1 MEHIGKHAL
10 VTGGGSGIGRA
21 IALALAEAG
30 AEVTI
35 TGRRAEPLQA
45 LAAENPRIHPCVMDV
60 SDESAVR
67 SGIAEVAA
75 ARGPITICI
84 ANAGIAEGGPFMKTS
99 LADWRRTMTTNLD
112 GVFLTFQ
119 AALET
124 LPADLPGRY
133 IVVSSI
139 AGVRG
144 LKNAIPYSASKHGVI
159 GLVRGLSEEFMQ
171 KRPVTFNAL
180 CPGYVDTDI
189 VQNQLPGLMRRFDVD
204 RAGAEGIV
212 ASGNRHKRLL
222 QVDETTAAA
231 IWLCSNAARS
241 VNGQT
246 IEIAGGQV

>member
-1 MEHIGKHAL
+1 MEHTGKHAL

-35 TGRRAEPLQA
+35 TGRRAGPLQA
-45 LAAENPRIHPCVMDV
+45 LADESPRIHPCVMDV
-60 SDESAVR
+60 SDEAAVR
-67 SGIAEVAA
+67 DGIVKSAA
-75 ARGPITICI
+75 ARGPIAICI

-99 LADWRRTMTTNLD
+99 LADWRRTMATNLD

-124 LPADLPGRY
+124 LPADLAGRY

-204 RAGAEGIV
+204 RAGAEALIAG
-212 ASGNRHKRLL
+212 GNRHQRLL

-231 IWLCSNAARS
+231 IWLCSDAARS